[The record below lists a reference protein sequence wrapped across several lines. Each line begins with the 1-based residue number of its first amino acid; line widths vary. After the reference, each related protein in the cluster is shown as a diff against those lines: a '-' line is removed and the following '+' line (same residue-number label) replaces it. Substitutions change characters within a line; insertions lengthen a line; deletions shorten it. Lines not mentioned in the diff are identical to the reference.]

1 MARVVDTLYNQTS
14 AAAGTLTADLATSKY
29 CRLLLVA
36 KTVGVNAT
44 TTYTINDYSTGAA
57 IVLATLTAVGGNAS
71 RADGV
76 GPGMTA
82 TGSTSSWPVP
92 ITTRFVVT
100 AGASTTV
107 QLIVYGVI
115 EDGL

>member
-1 MARVVDTLYNQTS
+1 MRVVDTLYNQTS
-14 AAAGTLTADLATSKY
+14 TAAGTLTATLNTANY
-29 CRLLLVA
+29 NRLLLVA
-36 KTVGVNAT
+36 KCTGAAAT
-44 TTYTINDYSTGAA
+44 TAYTVSDYSTGAA
-57 IVLATLTAVGGNAS
+57 ITLATLTAVSGNAS

-92 ITTRFVVT
+92 ASTRIVVT

-107 QLIVYGVI
+107 QLIVYGII
-115 EDGL
+115 EEVL